1 MTDQGE
7 DVHENRPGPGISVV
21 IPLYNK
27 AGYVRRTVLGVLGQ
41 AYDRFEV
48 IVVDDGS
55 TDDSAGQIADV
66 DDARLRI
73 LSQPNA
79 GPGAARNLGIAHAR
93 HEWVAFVDADDAWYP
108 DHLAEL
114 ARAIAAFPAAG
125 MASTAYIK
133 RAESPD
139 LPARPADQ
147 GAISRTSLFE
157 ACRHRNVVC
166 ASTMAVRRAVF
177 EQVGGFKAFWPGE
190 DTDMWVRAGL
200 RVPLA
205 FSSRVTAI
213 YTMETGGISETL
225 AARRGSTAA
234 AEEAGETPV
243 LAFLANRLED
253 PDHHAL
259 HGAIRNYIDARLFS
273 IARNALFDGDRMKA
287 RRTLGDMSRRSGT
300 RYLLHAVLAHLPA
313 IVFDLAHA
321 VWRHMRRSTRG

>member
-1 MTDQGE
+1 MTDQSEG
-7 DVHENRPGPGISVV
+7 VHENRIEPGISVV

-27 AGYVRRTVLGVLGQ
+27 ASYVRRTVLGVLGQ

-55 TDDSAGQIADV
+55 TDDSACQIADL

-73 LSQPNA
+73 LRQPNA

-114 ARAIAAFPAAG
+114 ARAIASFPAAG

-133 RAESPD
+133 RPESPD
-139 LPARPADQ
+139 LPARPAGQ
-147 GAISRTSLFE
+147 GTISRTSLFE

-213 YTMETGGISETL
+213 YTMETGGISQTL
-225 AARRGSTAA
+225 TPRRRSTAA
-234 AEEAGETPV
+234 AVEAGETPV
-243 LAFLANRLED
+243 LAFLADRLEE

-300 RYLLHAVLAHLPA
+300 RYLLHVVLAHLPA
-313 IVFDLAHA
+313 VVFDPVRAA
-321 VWRHMRRSTRG
+321 WRRRRRTTRG

>member
-1 MTDQGE
+1 MTDQGK
-7 DVHENRPGPGISVV
+7 DMHQKRSGPGISVV

-41 AYDRFEV
+41 TYDRFEV

-55 TDDSAGQIADV
+55 TDDSAGQIADL
-66 DDARLRI
+66 DDARLRS
-73 LSQPNA
+73 LHQPNA

-133 RAESPD
+133 RAEGPN
-139 LPARPADQ
+139 LPVRPADQ
-147 GAISRTSLFE
+147 GAISQTNLFE

-177 EQVGGFKAFWPGE
+177 EQVGGFKTFWPGE
-190 DTDMWVRAGL
+190 DTDMWVRMAL

-225 AARRGSTAA
+225 AVRRGSTAA

-243 LAFLANRLED
+243 LAFLADRLEE

-259 HGAIRNYIDARLFS
+259 HGAIRNYIDARLVS
-273 IARNALFDGDRMKA
+273 IARNALFDGDRLKA
-287 RRTLGDMSRRSGT
+287 RRTLGDMSRRSGI

-313 IVFDLAHA
+313 IVFDPAHA
-321 VWRHMRRSTRG
+321 AWRRRRRSTRD